1 MPRKRRNDRA
11 YLIYKMT
18 APDGEFYIGLTARIG
33 QKVKGTIVTR
43 WKRHKSKAFTEDK
56 EWTLHDKIREFPRLE
71 DWTLECIDGLRGRL
85 NAYAREREL
94 IAEHGATLNDF

>member
-1 MPRKRRNDRA
+1 MARKRNDRF
-11 YLIYKMT
+11 YLIYMMT
-18 APDGEFYIGLTARIG
+18 APDGENYIGLTARQG
-33 QKVKGTIVTR
+33 QAIRKSIVTR

-56 EWTLHDKIREFPRLE
+56 EWTLHDKIREFPRRE